1 MHGWYVEYK
10 LHRLCQNSPHL
21 FDESLKS
28 NASVSQQRKN
38 EHKEGCVS
46 LYRREVMEEVK
57 LDLVPILEDWSLF
70 GTDILMTKWVSR
82 EEIEQM
88 YLTEPKPISTET

>member
-1 MHGWYVEYK
+1 
-10 LHRLCQNSPHL
+10 
-21 FDESLKS
+21 
-28 NASVSQQRKN
+28 
-38 EHKEGCVS
+38 
-46 LYRREVMEEVK
+46 MEEVK